1 MDIGHELAL
10 IKRKLHDI
18 ERSSRLSSA
27 SLDDAALEVFDDA
40 GSLKAIVGV
49 QSDGTSG
56 VNVVNGPLPP
66 TPSDPTVEPALA
78 ALTVAWDGTFSDA
91 QAAPLDW
98 MRVEVHIGATA
109 GFTPDQG
116 TLRDTIETAQGGSVI
131 VSLPYTEW
139 FVKLRSRTTAGVAG
153 PASAAVAGTPRKAD
167 TEDLVV
173 GAITAD
179 LIAVDA
185 LTGKTITGGLITG
198 SEIQTA
204 DTGERITINEADAN
218 KVIVYD
224 DTGRAVGELSGAG
237 LLLEGTNG
245 SLLHLDPDHIA
256 PNLRLTNSDK
266 TNQAIVQ
273 VVENTPGSANLLQSC
288 GTFTSSGHTDM
299 KWRTFLGEDFWVAE
313 RNRASDSTVVIGG
326 RIYMDGTRGDFAY
339 YDASDMTKTTTFR
352 VMANLA
358 RIVGGRLEVLPVASS
373 SPAQYV
379 NAASGHTGGLL
390 RLAVNAVDK
399 FTVDKDGNTA
409 LTGTL
414 NGPNGT
420 FSEEGAWTN
429 VTFSS
434 WVQTTNL
441 TYQTL
446 RLSKGT
452 KRARLDGVGQAPAAG
467 MGAGTN
473 VTAFTIPAGYR
484 PLKAHYYDV
493 PNITG
498 ATPPS
503 VGCRVG
509 ADGVVT
515 VWTTP
520 AVAANALFDFTK
532 VDWPLD

>member
-10 IKRKLHDI
+10 IKRKLEEI

-27 SLDDAALEVFDDA
+27 SLDNTALEVFDDS

-78 ALTVAWDGTFSDA
+78 ALTVAWDGTFTDA

-98 MRVEVHIGATA
+98 MRVEVHVGPTA

-116 TLRDTIETAQGGSVI
+116 TLRDTIETAQGGSVVI
-131 VSLPYTEW
+131 SLPYTEW
-139 FVKLRSRTTAGVAG
+139 FIKLRSRTTAGVAG
-153 PASAAVAGTPRKAD
+153 PASNPVAGTPRKAD

-179 LIAVDA
+179 LISVDA
-185 LTGKTITGGLITG
+185 LTGKTITGGV
-198 SEIQTA
+198 
-204 DTGERITINEADAN
+204 INGAEVHSND
-218 KVIVYD
+218 
-224 DTGRAVGELSGAG
+224 GAG
-237 LLLEGTNG
+237 ATVDIADGMVVATAPTGWSVLIDPIGTKPAIGFNN
-245 SLLHLDPDHIA
+245 SLGATAGYVASTGTDSQP
-256 PNLRLTNSDK
+256 
-266 TNQAIVQ
+266 AI
-273 VVENTPGSANLLQSC
+273 SMAS
-288 GTFTSSGHTDM
+288 GTFTDGATSDWRWETYSGQGESTNF
-299 KWRTFLGEDFWVAE
+299 WRTYRRRDSDGKIMGGWFQAAS
-313 RNRASDSTVVIGG
+313 NRAYMAYVNTVDGIPSTRIEVTDGVVSSIGG
-326 RIYMDGTRGDFAY
+326 RLSVQPA
-339 YDASDMTKTTTFR
+339 AS
-352 VMANLA
+352 
-358 RIVGGRLEVLPVASS
+358 ASS
-373 SPAQYV
+373 GMLL
-379 NAASGHTGGLL
+379 NAASGHTGNLL
-390 RLAVNAVDK
+390 LLQNNSADK
-399 FTVDKDGNTA
+399 FTVDKDGNTT

-414 NGPNGT
+414 TGPNGT
-420 FSEEGAWTN
+420 FSEEGAWTTP
-429 VTFSS
+429 TFSS
-434 WVQTTNL
+434 WVQTTNT

-493 PNITG
+493 PNVTG

-520 AVAANALFDFTK
+520 AVAANALFDFTR